1 MTVATSE
8 HLSIITES
16 ARDFAEKFIRPD
28 MMEWDE
34 TQHFQKTL
42 MGLYDNSHA
51 QIGTP
56 DINGDI
62 GGQSQ

>member
-34 TQHFQKTL
+34 TQHFPLHVFHKAGELGL
-42 MGLYDNSHA
+42 MNMVALD
-51 QIGTP
+51 
-56 DINGDI
+56 
-62 GGQSQ
+62 